1 MNTAIRRV
9 WVAAVAIVTVLLLA
23 LTYVQFFAAKQ
34 LEANP
39 WNNRALYEQFG
50 ADRGSILVGG
60 EEIAKSVPTDD
71 DFEHQRTYVDSALYS
86 HLTGYFSLV
95 YGATG
100 LEAVL
105 GDELSGASDDQ
116 FYDRVMSLFSGDQP
130 KGASV
135 ELTLDPQLQRTAQ
148 DLLQGHKG
156 SIVALDPRTGEIL
169 AMASSPGYDANRLS
183 SHNSDEVVAA
193 AKELNDDPDK
203 PLVNR
208 AIGGDLYSPGS
219 TFKIID
225 TVAALESGKYD
236 LDSTLPNP
244 AELPLPGTTVSLP
257 NYRQGG
263 CASRTQTNLQ
273 FALEQSC
280 NTPFASI
287 AMDLGQDKIR
297 QVAQNF
303 GYGHDLSIPLQVT
316 PSIFPEDM
324 NDSQLALSSI
334 GQYDVRTT
342 PLQVAMMSAA
352 IANGGALM
360 KPQLVKTVRSS
371 DLSVMQE
378 FEPEQLRRS
387 TDPETAQIVK
397 DLMVKVV
404 SNGIAS
410 GAQVPGVEVG
420 GKTGT
425 AEVGTEAGVNDSWFT
440 GFAPANDPRIA
451 VAVVIEDVDVTTG
464 AQLTSPSAKQLFE
477 AVLNK

>member
-1 MNTAIRRV
+1 MNKAIRRM
-9 WVAAVAIVTVLLLA
+9 WLMVAGIVMVLLLT
-23 LTYVQFFAAKQ
+23 LTYVQFFAADALQ
-34 LEANP
+34 ANP
-39 WNNRALYEQFG
+39 WNNRTLYEQFG
-50 ADRGSILVGG
+50 QDRGSILVDGQ
-60 EEIAKSVPTDD
+60 EIAKSVPSSD
-71 DFEHQRTYVDSALYS
+71 DFEHQRVYTDSPMYS
-86 HLTGYFSLV
+86 NLTGYFSLV

-100 LEAVL
+100 LESAM

-116 FYDRVMSLFSGDQP
+116 FYDRVVSLFSGDQP

-135 ELTLDPQLQRTAQ
+135 ELTLDPELQQTAH
-148 DLLQGHKG
+148 DLLQGHEG
-156 SIVALDPRTGEIL
+156 SIVALDPQTGEIL
-169 AMASSPGYDANRLS
+169 AMASTPDYDANRLS
-183 SHNSDEVVAA
+183 SHDTDEVVAA
-193 AKELNDDPDK
+193 AKELTEDPEK

-208 AIGGDLYSPGS
+208 AIAGDLNAPGS

-236 LDSTLPNP
+236 LNSTLPNP
-244 AELPLPGTTVSLP
+244 AELPLPDTTVTLP
-257 NYRQGG
+257 NYRQGA
-263 CASRTQTNLQ
+263 CASRSEANLQ

-297 QVAQNF
+297 QTAQNF
-303 GYGHDLSIPLQVT
+303 GYGTDLSIPLQVT
-316 PSIFPEDM
+316 PSIFPEDL

-342 PLQVAMMSAA
+342 PLQVAMTSAA
-352 IANGGALM
+352 IANDGMMM

-371 DLSVMQE
+371 DLSVIQD
-378 FEPEQLRRS
+378 FEPDPLRRS
-387 TDPETAQIVK
+387 TDPETAQTVK
-397 DLMVKVV
+397 DLMVGVV

-410 GAQVPGVEVG
+410 GAQVPGVKVG

-425 AEVGTEAGVNDSWFT
+425 AEVGTEAGINDSWFT
-440 GFAPANDPRIA
+440 GFAPADDPRIA

-464 AQLTSPSAKQLFE
+464 AQLTSPGAKQLFE